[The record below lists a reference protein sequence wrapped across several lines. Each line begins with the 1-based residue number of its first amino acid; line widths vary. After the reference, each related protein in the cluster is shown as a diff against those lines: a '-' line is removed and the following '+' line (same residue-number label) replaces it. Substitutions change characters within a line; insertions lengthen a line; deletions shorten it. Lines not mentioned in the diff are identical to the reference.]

1 MQRPSTSSGAAA
13 SESIS
18 AAWGNFLAR
27 SRWTEI
33 PVSVRHEAKR
43 SLLNFIGTS
52 LGAARHP
59 DLERL
64 VRLIAGVA
72 GPPRATLFGRSDR
85 MDILN
90 AAFVNAI
97 SGNLLD
103 FDDTHLETVIHPSA
117 PIAPALFAL
126 AEERGFSGTELLHAF
141 VLGVEIA
148 CRLGNA
154 VSPGHYARGLH
165 ITATCGVFGAAAAS
179 AKLLALDAAG
189 VAHAIGIAAS
199 QSAGLVESLATDAKN
214 FGVGNAA
221 RNGLLAALAAE
232 AGCTA
237 APAAIEGP
245 QGWAHALGDDLKHE
259 RLLDGL
265 GETWEIAK
273 NTYKPYPCGIVL
285 HPVIDAC
292 FDLRKRH
299 ALAAADIA
307 AVTVAG
313 HPLLL
318 ARADRPVHNAR
329 DAKISI
335 HHSVAAVFVLGAAG
349 VREFSD
355 PLVMDPAVAAFR
367 ARVHAE
373 TDPAMPLGAARVSV
387 TTTGGQAFSAEVM
400 HARGSLAQPMT
411 DAEIAQKLRDLAA
424 TGCPRCEADRV
435 IDAVWRLDQAD
446 DVRELMRLVARA

>member
-1 MQRPSTSSGAAA
+1 MQWPSTSSGAAA

-27 SRWTEI
+27 SRRTDI
-33 PVSVRHEAKR
+33 PDSVRHEAKR

-52 LGAARHP
+52 LGAASHP

-64 VRLIAGVA
+64 MRLLRPVA
-72 GPPRATLFGRSDR
+72 GPAQATLFGRSER
-85 MDILN
+85 LDILN

-199 QSAGLVESLATDAKN
+199 QSTGLVESLATDAKN

-318 ARADRPVHNAR
+318 ARADRPVANER
-329 DAKISI
+329 DGKISI
-335 HHSVAAVFVLGAAG
+335 HHSVAAVFVLGTAG
-349 VREFSD
+349 VREFAD

-373 TDPAMPLGAARVSV
+373 TDPAMPVGAARVSAR
-387 TTTGGQAFSAEVM
+387 TSGGKVFSAEVM

-435 IDAVWRLDQAD
+435 IDAVWRLDEAD

>member
-1 MQRPSTSSGAAA
+1 
-13 SESIS
+13 
-18 AAWGNFLAR
+18 
-27 SRWTEI
+27 
-33 PVSVRHEAKR
+33 
-43 SLLNFIGTS
+43 
-52 LGAARHP
+52 
-59 DLERL
+59 
-64 VRLIAGVA
+64 
-72 GPPRATLFGRSDR
+72 

-148 CRLGNA
+148 CRIGNA
-154 VSPGHYARGLH
+154 ISPGHYARGLH

-214 FGVGNAA
+214 FGVGNAP

-245 QGWAHALGDDLKHE
+245 QGWAHAFGDELNHE
-259 RLLDGL
+259 HLLDGL

-292 FDLRKRH
+292 FDLRTGH
-299 ALAAADIA
+299 ALVAADIA

-318 ARADRPVHNAR
+318 ARADRRVHNAR

-349 VREFSD
+349 VREFDD

-367 ARVHAE
+367 ARVHAAI
-373 TDPAMPLGAARVSV
+373 DPAMPVGAARVSV
-387 TTTGGQAFSAEVM
+387 TTTGGKVLSAEVM

-435 IDAVWRLDQAD
+435 IDAVWRLDEAD
-446 DVRELMRLVARA
+446 DVRELMRLVAVG

>member
-27 SRWTEI
+27 SRWTDI

-59 DLERL
+59 DLDRL
-64 VRLIAGVA
+64 VRLVAGVA
-72 GPPRATLFGRSDR
+72 GPPRATIFGRSER

-117 PIAPALFAL
+117 PIAPALFAP

-179 AKLLALDAAG
+179 AKLLALNAAG

-199 QSAGLVESLATDAKN
+199 QSAGLVESLATDAKD

-292 FDLRKRH
+292 FDLRTSH

-318 ARADRPVHNAR
+318 ARADRRVHNER

-349 VREFSD
+349 VREFAD

-373 TDPAMPLGAARVSV
+373 IDPAMPVGAARVSAR
-387 TTTGGQAFSAEVM
+387 TSGGKLLSTEVI
-400 HARGSLAQPMT
+400 HARGSLALPMT
-411 DAEIAQKLRDLAA
+411 DAEIAQKLRGLAA

-435 IDAVWRLDQAD
+435 IDGVWRLDEAD

>member
-1 MQRPSTSSGAAA
+1 MQRPKTCSGAAA
-13 SESIS
+13 IESIS

-27 SRWTEI
+27 SRWTDI
-33 PVSVRHEAKR
+33 PDGIRHEAKR
-43 SLLNFIGTS
+43 SLLNIIGTS
-52 LGAARHP
+52 LGAASHP

-126 AEERGFSGTELLHAF
+126 AEERGFSGTELLQAF

-165 ITATCGVFGAAAAS
+165 ITATCGVFGAAAGS
-179 AKLLALDAAG
+179 AKALAPDAADT
-189 VAHAIGIAAS
+189 AHAIGIAAS

-232 AGCTA
+232 LGCTA

-259 RLLDGL
+259 RLLDRL

-292 FDLRKRH
+292 FDLRKKH

-318 ARADRPVHNAR
+318 ARADRPVHNER

-349 VREFSD
+349 VREFGD
-355 PLVMDPAVAAFR
+355 PLVMDQAVAAFR

-373 TDPAMPLGAARVSV
+373 TDPAMPVGAARVSAR
-387 TTTGGQAFSAEVM
+387 TSGGKLLSSEVM

-411 DAEIAQKLRDLAA
+411 DAEIAQKLRGLAA
-424 TGCPRCEADRV
+424 TGCPACEADRV
-435 IDAVWRLDQAD
+435 IGAVWRLDQAD
-446 DVRELMRLVARA
+446 DVRELMRLVAVG

>member
-1 MQRPSTSSGAAA
+1 MQRPNTSSGAAA

-27 SRWTEI
+27 SRWTDI
-33 PVSVRHEAKR
+33 PDGIRHEAKR
-43 SLLNFIGTS
+43 SLLNIIGTS
-52 LGAARHP
+52 LGAASHP

-64 VRLIAGVA
+64 MRLLRPVT
-72 GPPRATLFGRSDR
+72 GPAHATLFGRSER
-85 MDILN
+85 LDILN

-189 VAHAIGIAAS
+189 LAHAIGIAAS

-232 AGCTA
+232 LGCTA

-245 QGWAHALGDDLKHE
+245 QGWAHASK
-259 RLLDGL
+259 
-265 GETWEIAK
+265 
-273 NTYKPYPCGIVL
+273 
-285 HPVIDAC
+285 
-292 FDLRKRH
+292 H

-318 ARADRPVHNAR
+318 ARADRPVRNER

-355 PLVMDPAVAAFR
+355 PLVMDQAVAAFR

-373 TDPAMPLGAARVSV
+373 TDPAMPVGAARVSAR
-387 TTTGGQAFSAEVM
+387 TSGGKLLSSEVM
-400 HARGSLAQPMT
+400 HARGSLALPMT
-411 DAEIAQKLRDLAA
+411 DAEIAQKLRGLAA
-424 TGCPRCEADRV
+424 IGCPACEADRV

>member
-27 SRWTEI
+27 SRWTDI

-72 GPPRATLFGRSDR
+72 GPPRATLFGRSER

-189 VAHAIGIAAS
+189 IAHAIGIAAS

-349 VREFSD
+349 VREFDD

-373 TDPAMPLGAARVSV
+373 TDPAMPVGAARVSAR
-387 TTTGGQAFSAEVM
+387 TSGGKLLSAEVM
-400 HARGSLAQPMT
+400 HARGSLALPMT

-424 TGCPRCEADRV
+424 TGCPSMRGRSGDRCSLEAR
-435 IDAVWRLDQAD
+435 
-446 DVRELMRLVARA
+446 

>member
-27 SRWTEI
+27 SRWTDI
-33 PVSVRHEAKR
+33 PASVRHEAKR

-64 VRLIAGVA
+64 VHLIAGVA

-117 PIAPALFAL
+117 PIAPALFTL
-126 AEERGFSGTELLHAF
+126 AGERGFSGTELLHAF

-189 VAHAIGIAAS
+189 IAHAIGIAAS

-292 FDLRKRH
+292 FDLRTSH

-355 PLVMDPAVAAFR
+355 PLVMDLAVAAFR
-367 ARVHAE
+367 ARVHAAI
-373 TDPAMPLGAARVSV
+373 DPTMPVGAARVSAR
-387 TTTGGQAFSAEVM
+387 TSGGKVFSAEVM
-400 HARGSLAQPMT
+400 HARGSLALPMT

-424 TGCPRCEADRV
+424 TGCPACEPDRV
-435 IDAVWRLDQAD
+435 IDAVWRLDEAD